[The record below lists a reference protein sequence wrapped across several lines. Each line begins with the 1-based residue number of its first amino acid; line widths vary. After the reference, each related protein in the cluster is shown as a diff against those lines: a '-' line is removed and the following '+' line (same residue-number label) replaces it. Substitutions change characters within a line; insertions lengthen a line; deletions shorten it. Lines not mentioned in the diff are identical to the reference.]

1 MVRIGRFADASG
13 AVSYGIQQA
22 DGSFNVAEGCPF
34 AGTLKDTGRK
44 AAVKTLLAPVVPPE
58 IICIGLNYR
67 KHADEL
73 GLPYPKNPV
82 VFLKPAA
89 SLAGPGA
96 KVVKPRMTEKF
107 DYEVELT
114 IVIGKACKDVSTEEA
129 LDYVLGYTVAND
141 LSTRD
146 WQKVP
151 EYAGGQWCRSKGF
164 DGFAP
169 IGPVMVTKDEIPNPN
184 NLALKSYVNGQT
196 RQDSST
202 NDLIFNCQ
210 EIISF
215 LSQGCTLPAGTII
228 MTGTPAGVAEGMKPQ
243 AWLQVGDKSVVE
255 VEKIGSFEIDI
266 VSDPSSKAC
275 YANFLS
281 KL

>member
-1 MVRIGRFADASG
+1 MQSAFVRPLILR
-13 AVSYGIQQA
+13 
-22 DGSFNVAEGCPF
+22 
-34 AGTLKDTGRK
+34 R
-44 AAVKTLLAPVVPPE
+44 
-58 IICIGLNYR
+58 
-67 KHADEL
+67 
-73 GLPYPKNPV
+73 
-82 VFLKPAA
+82 
-89 SLAGPGA
+89 
-96 KVVKPRMTEKF
+96 
-107 DYEVELT
+107 
-114 IVIGKACKDVSTEEA
+114 ACK
-129 LDYVLGYTVAND
+129 LF
-141 LSTRD
+141 
-146 WQKVP
+146 VP